1 MSVGEATKE
10 TIKWIT
16 GIATALLLFSIKYSV
31 DSSTTANIELKQK
44 VDRVYDY
51 ATNHEVRM
59 AVVEKELEEHKQKI
73 FELQLVQQQYLV
85 QKGK

>member
-59 AVVEKELEEHKQKI
+59 AVIEKELEEHKQKI
-73 FELQLVQQQYLV
+73 LELQLVQQQYLV

>member
-59 AVVEKELEEHKQKI
+59 AVIEKELEEHKQKI
-73 FELQLVQQQYLV
+73 LDLQLVQQQYLV
-85 QKGK
+85 QKSK